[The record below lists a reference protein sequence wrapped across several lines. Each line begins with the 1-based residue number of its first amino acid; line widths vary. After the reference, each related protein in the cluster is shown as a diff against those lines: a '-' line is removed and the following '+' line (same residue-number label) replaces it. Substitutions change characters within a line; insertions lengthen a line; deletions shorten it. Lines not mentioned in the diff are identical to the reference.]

1 MAMFKAGNAF
11 SKKQQAPTAAPAPA
25 PAASRR
31 PLGGSK
37 LPSMSRSAAPAV
49 APTTTR
55 GVPTDNYGNLYV
67 GNRRRQSAPVAPN
80 SAAQAAAVNQFNQS
94 QQGAMNRANSV
105 AQFNQGQQAAM
116 QRFNAQPKAP
126 TMSPQVAQQMSAM
139 GPKMPAMAKGG
150 MTKKTGYAKGGAV
163 MCGASMPPAQKR
175 KK

>member
-1 MAMFKAGNAF
+1 M
-11 SKKQQAPTAAPAPA
+11 QQRAVAAPATNSMFNKFRAGSAFSRKRPA
-25 PAASRR
+25 
-31 PLGGSK
+31 
-37 LPSMSRSAAPAV
+37 AAPA
-49 APTTTR
+49 
-55 GVPTDNYGNLYV
+55 
-67 GNRRRQSAPVAPN
+67 SPVQQRADVRAMAASTPKGSPVDPN
-80 SAAQAAAVNQFNQS
+80 NAAQAAAVNQFNQS

-126 TMSPQVAQQMSAM
+126 TVSPQAAQQMSAM

-150 MTKKTGYAKGGAV
+150 MTKKPGYAKGGMA